1 MTNAQAN
8 GLRVQPV
15 TTERG
20 RQVLVR
26 FPWRIYRNDPQWVPP
41 LINRRE
47 RQLDPERG
55 SFFGHGEA
63 APFIARRGD
72 EVVGTVVAWI
82 NHRSNAHLKEKAAGF
97 GFFEVLEDYPIAEAL
112 LTAVCDWA
120 RGRGMEVIRG
130 PFYFSMD
137 DSPGVLIKGFDQPQ
151 VILTGH
157 TPPYYAGFIE
167 RFGMEKYRDAYAF
180 RADLATLKGDMANM
194 PSKVLRVVEA
204 IRKRAKVTVRKL
216 RMDDWDNELDI
227 AMNVFNQAL
236 GHMRNHVPMDEAEF
250 HRFAENLRA
259 ILDPDMVLFAE
270 VAGQPV
276 GFSVTVPDIN
286 RALKHVDGRLSPL
299 GLLKLWWYKRCINVA
314 SFKILGVLEEYRGR
328 GIDALFYVETARQLL
343 AKGYEWIDLSLVA
356 ENNVMMNRMVQRIG
370 KEALYVYRQYRTY
383 QKAL

>member
-1 MTNAQAN
+1 MTNTRAS
-8 GLRVQPV
+8 GLQVQPV
-15 TTERG
+15 TTERD

-41 LINRRE
+41 LIHQRE

-63 APFIARRGD
+63 APFVARRGD

-82 NHRSNAHLKEKAAGF
+82 NHRSNAYLKEKAAGF

-112 LTAVCDWA
+112 LAAARDWA
-120 RGRGMEVIRG
+120 RARGMEVIRG

-137 DSPGVLIKGFDQPQ
+137 DSPGVLIKGFDLPQ
-151 VILTGH
+151 VVLTGH
-157 TPPYYAGFIE
+157 TPPYYADLIE
-167 RFGMEKYRDAYAF
+167 RFGMEKYRDAYAY
-180 RADLATLKGDMANM
+180 RCDLAPMKGDVANV
-194 PSKVLRVVEA
+194 PRKILRVAEA
-204 IRKRAKVTVRKL
+204 IRRRQKLTIRKL
-216 RMDDWDNELDI
+216 RIDDWDNEVAI
-227 AMNVFNQAL
+227 AMDIFNQAL

-250 HRFAENLRA
+250 RRFADDLRA
-259 ILDPDMVLFAE
+259 ILDPDMVLLAE

-286 RALKHVDGRLSPL
+286 RALKHVNGRLSPL
-299 GLLKLWWYKRCINVA
+299 GLLKLWWYRHRINVA

-328 GIDALFYVETARQLL
+328 GIDALFYVETARRLF
-343 AKGYEWIDLSLVA
+343 AKGYEWLDLSLVA
-356 ENNVMMNRMVQRIG
+356 ENNIMMNRLAQRMG
-370 KEALYVYRQYRTY
+370 GYVYRHYRTY

>member
-1 MTNAQAN
+1 MTNARAN
-8 GLRVQPV
+8 GLWVQPV
-15 TTERG
+15 TTEQDR
-20 RQVLVR
+20 RVLVR
-26 FPWRIYRNDPQWVPP
+26 FPWRVYRNDPQWVPP
-41 LINRRE
+41 LIHQRE

-63 APFIARRGD
+63 APFLARRGD

-82 NHRSNAHLKEKAAGF
+82 NHRSNSYLKEKAAGF
-97 GFFEVLEDYPIAEAL
+97 GFFEVLEDYPTAEAL
-112 LTAVCDWA
+112 LTAACDWA

-151 VILTGH
+151 VVLTGH
-157 TPPYYAGFIE
+157 TPPYYAAFIE
-167 RFGMEKYRDAYAF
+167 RFGMEKYRDAYAY
-180 RADLATLKGDMANM
+180 RGDLAPLKGDMANV
-194 PSKVLRVVEA
+194 PRKILRVAEA
-204 IRKRAKVTVRKL
+204 VRRREKVTIRQL
-216 RMDDWDNELDI
+216 QMDDWDNEVAL
-227 AMNVFNQAL
+227 AMEIFNQAL
-236 GHMRNHVPMDEAEF
+236 GHMRNHVPMDETEF
-250 HRFAENLRA
+250 RRFADDLRV

-286 RALKHVDGRLSPL
+286 RALRHVNGRLSPL
-299 GLLKLWWYKRCINVA
+299 GLLKLWWYRRRINVA

-328 GIDALFYVETARQLL
+328 GIDALFYVETASRLL

-356 ENNVMMNRMVQRIG
+356 ENNVMMNRLVQRLGGYI
-370 KEALYVYRQYRTY
+370 YRHYRTY

>member
-1 MTNAQAN
+1 MTNVQAS

-15 TTERG
+15 ATEQD
-20 RQVLVR
+20 RQVFVR

-41 LINRRE
+41 LIHQRE

-63 APFIARRGD
+63 APFVAQRGG

-97 GFFEVLEDYPIAEAL
+97 GFFEVLEDYAIAEAL
-112 LTAVCDWA
+112 LTAACDWG

-151 VILTGH
+151 VVLTGH
-157 TPPYYAGFIE
+157 TPPYYADLIE
-167 RFGMEKYRDAYAF
+167 RFGMEKYRDAYAY
-180 RADLATLKGDMANM
+180 RGDLAPLKGDIANI
-194 PSKVLRVVEA
+194 PRKVLRVAET
-204 IRKRAKVTVRKL
+204 IRRRAKVTVRKL
-216 RMDDWDNELDI
+216 QMADWDNEVAI
-227 AMNVFNQAL
+227 AMDIFNQAL
-236 GHMRNHVPMDEAEF
+236 GHMRNHVPMDETEF
-250 HRFAENLRA
+250 HRFAGDLRA

-276 GFSVTVPDIN
+276 GFSVTLPDIN
-286 RALKHVDGRLSPL
+286 RALKHVNGRLSPL
-299 GLLKLWWYKRCINVA
+299 GLLKLWWYRRRINVA
-314 SFKILGVLEEYRGR
+314 SVKILGVLEEYRGR
-328 GIDALFYVETARQLL
+328 GIDALLYVETARQLL

-356 ENNVMMNRMVQRIG
+356 ENNVMMNRMVQRM
-370 KEALYVYRQYRTY
+370 EVLYVYRHYRTY
-383 QKAL
+383 QKML

>member
-1 MTNAQAN
+1 MTNAQAS
-8 GLRVQPV
+8 GLRIQPV
-15 TTERG
+15 TMERD
-20 RQVLVR
+20 RQVFVR

-41 LINRRE
+41 LIHQRE

-63 APFIARRGD
+63 APFVARRGD

-82 NHRSNAHLKEKAAGF
+82 NHRSNAYLKEKAAGF

-112 LTAVCDWA
+112 LTVASDWA

-137 DSPGVLIKGFDQPQ
+137 DSPGVLMKGFDQPQ
-151 VILTGH
+151 VVLTGH
-157 TPPYYAGFIE
+157 TPPYYAHFIE
-167 RFGMEKYRDAYAF
+167 RFGMEKYRDAYAY
-180 RADLATLKGDMANM
+180 RGDLAPLKGDMANM
-194 PSKVLRVVEA
+194 PRKILRVAQA
-204 IRKRAKVTVRKL
+204 IRRRAKVTVRKL
-216 RMDDWDNELDI
+216 QMDDWDNEVTMAMDI
-227 AMNVFNQAL
+227 FNQAL
-236 GHMRNHVPMDEAEF
+236 GHMRNHVPMDETEF
-250 HRFAENLRA
+250 RRFADDLRA

-286 RALKHVDGRLSPL
+286 QALKHVNGCLSPL
-299 GLLKLWWYKRCINVA
+299 GLLKLWWYRRRINVA

-328 GIDALFYVETARQLL
+328 GIDSLFYVETARQLL

-356 ENNVMMNRMVQRIG
+356 ENNVMMNRMVQRVG
-370 KEALYVYRQYRTY
+370 GTVYRHYRTY